1 LTSSNTKPA
10 PAKQPDEFEFLIM
23 RNFNAPRDRVW
34 RAWTEEASLGKWWGP
49 KDFDIVSAKLDL
61 RPGGTFRY
69 MLRSP
74 DGQDMWGKLIF
85 REIVPQERLVF
96 EPRLA
101 AHHTL
106 DRHPR
111 RCRNPQDHG
120 HRQMGGLRGDRE
132 GARGVRGRRGLDAPG
147 LDRNLRSARPPPG
160 QGLVAQR
167 GAYHARK
174 SLPDVRRRLRGG
186 FQGL

>member
-96 EPRLA
+96 VVAFSDAEGGL
-101 AHHTL
+101 T
-106 DRHPR
+106 RHPM
-111 RCRNPQDHG
+111 NPDWPLTILSTVTLADAGTRKTTVTVKWVAYEATAKEREAFEAGADSMRQGWTGTFDRLDHHLAKG
-120 HRQMGGLRGDRE
+120 
-132 GARGVRGRRGLDAPG
+132 
-147 LDRNLRSARPPPG
+147 
-160 QGLVAQR
+160 
-167 GAYHARK
+167 
-174 SLPDVRRRLRGG
+174 
-186 FQGL
+186 